1 MTDRSAMMTR
11 FLTDAGVSD
20 WAAKPIA
27 ADASSRA
34 YARLTAPGG
43 DSLILMDADPATGED
58 TAQFVRIARYLTD
71 HGFCAPRIISADPAG
86 FLLLSDLGQQS
97 LAQMASRTP
106 ADQQVLYDAATDVLI
121 QLDGAAPLE
130 LPQID
135 PVRGGQMVAITA
147 ELYAGS
153 DPAPLVAAVQEAL
166 TRHAP
171 LADRIALRDFHAENL
186 IWRPQASGSDRVGL
200 LDFQDACLAPRG
212 YDLASLL
219 SDIRRDVPADI
230 IARETARFARATGE
244 TADDMALRLAVL
256 GAQRNLRILGVFCR
270 LIAGGKGRYS
280 AMMPRVWSVLL
291 RDLGHPALSE
301 LRDIV
306 LRDIPAPV
314 AP

>member
-1 MTDRSAMMTR
+1 MTDRSVLLTR
-11 FLTDAGVSD
+11 FLTDAGVGD
-20 WAAKPIA
+20 WIAEPIA
-27 ADASSRA
+27 ADASSRG
-34 YARLTAPGG
+34 YARLVAPGG

-58 TAQFVRIARYLTD
+58 TTQFMRIARYLTD
-71 HGFCAPRIISADPAG
+71 QGFCAPRIISSDPAG

-97 LAQMASRTP
+97 LAQMAARTL

-121 QLDGAAPLE
+121 QLDGAAPLA
-130 LPQID
+130 LPKID
-135 PVRGGQMVAITA
+135 PVTGGQMVAITA
-147 ELYAGS
+147 ELYARC
-153 DPAPLVAAVQEAL
+153 DPAPLVAAVEQAL

-171 LADRIALRDFHAENL
+171 VADRIALRDFHAENL

-230 IARETARFARATGE
+230 ITRETARFARATGE
-244 TADDMALRLAVL
+244 VADDMALRLAVL

-270 LIAGGKGRYS
+270 LIAGGKGRYA